1 MSYGSKLIQNI
12 THLAMTEDDEF
23 LIYTQRL
30 SDKPVV
36 KQGTFVP
43 ADLERLEDSLA
54 NGEGELK
61 YTITASLDPQRRKVA
76 SCIIEGFVFLTCQ
89 SSLDAFRHQ
98 ISVEDRLVL
107 VDDESQLP
115 PVEAENDVE
124 DYLVAD
130 EPLDIRDL
138 VEDAVLLA
146 LPMVPRKPGLE
157 EAKGTDGEPAIAKQ
171 SPFAALAS
179 LKKK

>member
-1 MSYGSKLIQNI
+1 MDEEYLIHPERI
-12 THLAMTEDDEF
+12 
-23 LIYTQRL
+23 
-30 SDKPVV
+30 SDKPQVFE
-36 KQGTFVP
+36 GR
-43 ADLERLEDSLA
+43 ADLEDLPRLEESLA
-54 NGEGELK
+54 NDDCELN
-61 YTITASLDPQRRKVA
+61 YRITAQLDPQRRKVV

-89 SSLDAFRHQ
+89 TTLEAFRHE
-98 ISVEDRLVL
+98 ISIDDRLVL

-115 PVEAENDVE
+115 PIEEESDAE

-130 EPLDIRDL
+130 APLDILDL

-157 EAKGTDGEPAIAKQ
+157 EAKGAGKPGATPKE

-179 LKKK
+179 LKKRPK